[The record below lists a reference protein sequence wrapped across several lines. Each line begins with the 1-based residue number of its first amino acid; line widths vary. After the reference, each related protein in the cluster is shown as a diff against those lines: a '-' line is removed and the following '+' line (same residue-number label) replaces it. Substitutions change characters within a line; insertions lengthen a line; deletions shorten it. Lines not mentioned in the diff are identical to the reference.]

1 MSGVHPTRPFLLLEG
16 GPLYRIEQRL
26 GLIRDKR
33 FLIKRRAFLT
43 VFVTWVPLVVFSVL
57 QGDAYG
63 TSVALPLLHDFAVH
77 AKFLISVPLLLIA
90 EWIIAPHIAKAAE
103 QFVVSEIVRDEDFEK
118 FDAAIERGLRLRDS
132 VVAEIIIL
140 ALAYISSV
148 LSFLGTA
155 VHVSTWYELRT
166 ATGTSMTLAGWWYM
180 GMALPLLK
188 FLVLRWIWR
197 LLLWFQFL
205 ATMSAFDLRLL
216 STHPDGAGGL
226 IFVGHA
232 QQYFGFLLFAYSTSM
247 CGVLANEIVYDKLP
261 LQHFVPLLGLYVV
274 LAVGIIA
281 GPLLVFSRKLRRVK
295 REGILQYGALGTTYT
310 QAFHR
315 KWIAGPND
323 EPESLLGTG
332 DIQSLADLANSYAVI
347 EKMNAF
353 PMNPQSLIR
362 LIIASLLPMTLLLLA
377 VMPLKQL
384 LQLLMKVM
392 I

>member
-1 MSGVHPTRPFLLLEG
+1 MPGVHPMRPFLLLEG

-33 FLIKRRAFLT
+33 FLVKRRAFLT
-43 VFVTWVPLVVFSVL
+43 VLVTWVPLVVFSLL
-57 QGDAYG
+57 QGAAYG
-63 TSVALPLLHDFAVH
+63 AGVALPLLHDFAVH
-77 AKFLISVPLLLIA
+77 AKFLISVPLLVIA
-90 EWIIAPHIAKAAE
+90 EWLIAPHIAKAAE
-103 QFVVSEIVRDEDFEK
+103 QFVISEVVEEGDFER
-118 FDAAIERGLRLRDS
+118 FDAAVERGLRLRDS

-140 ALAYISSV
+140 ALAYVSSV
-148 LSFLGTA
+148 LSFVGTA

-166 ATGTSMTLAGWWYM
+166 TTGASMTLAGWWYM
-180 GMALPLLK
+180 GIALPLLK

-197 LLLWFQFL
+197 LFLWFQFL
-205 ATMSAFDLRLL
+205 ATMSALDLRLL

-232 QQYFGFLLFAYSTSM
+232 QQFFGVLLFAYSTSL

-261 LQHFVPLLGLYVV
+261 LQHFVPMIALYVV

-281 GPLLVFSRKLRRVK
+281 GPLFVFSRKMRRVK
-295 REGILQYGALGTTYT
+295 REGIFQYGALGTACT

-315 KWIAGPND
+315 KWITGPIDEAG
-323 EPESLLGTG
+323 SLLGTR
-332 DIQSLADLANSYAVI
+332 DIQSLAGLANSYEVI

-353 PMNPQSLIR
+353 PMNPRSLIR
-362 LIIASLLPMTLLLLA
+362 LIVASLLPMTLLLLA

-384 LQLLMKVM
+384 LQLLMKVLV
-392 I
+392 

>member
-1 MSGVHPTRPFLLLEG
+1 MSDIHLSRPFLLLEG

-33 FLIKRRAFLT
+33 FLIRRRAFLSIL
-43 VFVTWVPLVVFSVL
+43 VAWVPLVTFSL
-57 QGDAYG
+57 FQGAAYG
-63 TSVALPLLHDFAVH
+63 GNVTLPLLHDFAVH
-77 AKFLISVPLLLIA
+77 AKFLISVPLLLLA
-90 EWIIAPHIAKAAE
+90 EWVIAPHIVKAAE
-103 QFVVSEIVRDEDFEK
+103 QFIISEIVRDEDFER
-118 FDAAIERGLRLRDS
+118 FDVAIERGLRLRDS
-132 VVAEIIIL
+132 VTAEIIIL

-155 VHVSTWYELRT
+155 VHVSTWYATRT

-180 GMALPLLK
+180 GIALPLLK

-205 ATMSAFDLRLL
+205 ATISAFDLRLL

-226 IFVGHA
+226 IFVGHT
-232 QQYFGFLLFAYSTSM
+232 QQYFSVLLFAYSTSL

-261 LQHFVPLLGLYVV
+261 LQHFVPLIALYVV

-281 GPLLVFSRKLRRVK
+281 GPLLVFSRKMRRVK
-295 REGILQYGALGTTYT
+295 REGIFQYGALGTTYT

-315 KWIAGPND
+315 KWITWPND
-323 EPESLLGTG
+323 EQEPLLGTA

-362 LIIASLLPMTLLLLA
+362 LIVASLLPMTLLLLA

-384 LQLLMKVM
+384 LQLLMKVVL
-392 I
+392 